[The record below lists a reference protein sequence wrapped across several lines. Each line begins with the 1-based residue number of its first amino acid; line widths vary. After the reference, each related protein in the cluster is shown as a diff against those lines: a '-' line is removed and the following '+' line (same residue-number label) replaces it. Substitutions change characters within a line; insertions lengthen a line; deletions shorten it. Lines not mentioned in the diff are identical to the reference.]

1 MMTTTMRLNITTMK
15 TIDDLGD
22 DNNEDDDEDIDDVG
36 QARSQ

>member
-22 DNNEDDDEDIDDVG
+22 DNDEDADEDVDDVG
-36 QARSQ
+36 KARLQ